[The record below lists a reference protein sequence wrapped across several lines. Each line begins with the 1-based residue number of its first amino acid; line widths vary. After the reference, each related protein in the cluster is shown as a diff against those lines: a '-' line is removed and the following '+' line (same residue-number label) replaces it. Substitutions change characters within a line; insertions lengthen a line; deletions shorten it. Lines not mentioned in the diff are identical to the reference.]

1 MYGIYVN
8 ENGCVPYAKAIVKG
22 VKPVETRTRNMLKS
36 LIGER
41 VAIVRTKRGNSPMI
55 VGYATIYR
63 AVFHSKRELEK
74 MRHLTLI
81 PEGSAY
87 DCKGKGKWCYYMVEA
102 EECEPY
108 PLPENKINHGRSYCE
123 F

>member
-8 ENGCVPYAKAIVKG
+8 ENGCVPYAKAIVQRY
-22 VKPVETRTRNMLKS
+22 KPIETRNRNMLKS

-41 VAIVRTKRGNSPMI
+41 VAVVRTKRGKQPMV
-55 VGYATIYR
+55 VGHATIFKTE
-63 AVFHSKRELEK
+63 FHTQEELDT
-74 MRHLTLI
+74 MRNMTLI
-81 PEGSAY
+81 PEGSQY
-87 DCKGKGKWCYYMVEA
+87 DCKGKGKWCYYMVDA

-108 PLPENKINHGRSYCE
+108 PLPERINHGRSYCE